1 MTHML
6 LLVWISIRRRI
17 VPCQSSLAP
26 SLYDYH
32 SCLFLS
38 VSAKTDYTGGAISGI
53 IRAGNTEAEVVFTIT
68 DDDIEEV
75 NAEEFDIFLTLVDPP
90 AGVLT
95 GTDQGTVT
103 IIDDDGELLINVFS
117 MHHWHKGTIMVYI
130 FYEFFDPRLIFNHLQ
145 ML

>member
-1 MTHML
+1 MAHML
-6 LLVWISIRRRI
+6 LLVWISISRRI
-17 VPCQSSLAP
+17 VPCQFSLAP
-26 SLYDYH
+26 SLYDCH

-38 VSAKTDYTGGAISGI
+38 VSANTDFAGGAIGGI

-75 NAEEFDIFLTLVDPP
+75 NAEEFDISLTLTDPP

-103 IIDDDGELLINVFS
+103 IIDDDGELIVNVFS
-117 MHHWHKGTIMVYI
+117 MHLWHKGTINNGIY
-130 FYEFFDPRLIFNHLQ
+130 FL
-145 ML
+145 